1 MLVIKWGW
9 VDGFFLDTVNKIASF
24 LDTFLINKNFVLILL
39 IFGMGVISVFIV
51 DYLWEK
57 SKVKATSRSQKSQF
71 VRSFILMILSF
82 LVIIFSYIGVSDF
95 YINSNLIT
103 EIDEV
108 VLVEKGMKNIRIGKD
123 GYASF
128 VTDGVKL
135 IGKRGYSVNVY
146 KEKPSFNQAFFDN
159 NRLKGTN
166 VNVNNNVYRDL
177 NDLSKEPTN
186 IRLKYYFYKS
196 GDKTPRIIVVESVE

>member
-1 MLVIKWGW
+1 
-9 VDGFFLDTVNKIASF
+9 
-24 LDTFLINKNFVLILL
+24 
-39 IFGMGVISVFIV
+39 MGVMSVFIV
-51 DYLWEK
+51 TYLWEK

-128 VTDGVKL
+128 TTDGVKL
-135 IGKRGYSVNVY
+135 ISKRGYSVNVY

>member
-1 MLVIKWGW
+1 M
-9 VDGFFLDTVNKIASF
+9 DFFLDTVNKIASF
-24 LDTFLINKNFVLILL
+24 LDTVLINKNFVLILL

-128 VTDGVKL
+128 ATDGVKL

>member
-1 MLVIKWGW
+1 M
-9 VDGFFLDTVNKIASF
+9 DFFSDMVNKIASF
-24 LDTFLINKNFVLILL
+24 LDKILINKNFVLILL
-39 IFGMGVISVFIV
+39 IFVMGVMSVFIV
-51 DYLWEK
+51 TYLWEK
-57 SKVKATSRSQKSQF
+57 SKEKGDSRSQKTQF
-71 VRSFILMILSF
+71 IRSFILMILFF

-95 YINSNLIT
+95 YINSNLTT
-103 EIDEV
+103 ETDEV

-128 VTDGVKL
+128 ATDGVKL

>member
-1 MLVIKWGW
+1 MVL
-9 VDGFFLDTVNKIASF
+9 LDTVNKIGSF
-24 LDTFLINKNFVLILL
+24 FDKVLINKNFVLIFL
-39 IFGMGVISVFIV
+39 IFGMGVLSVFIV

-57 SKVKATSRSQKSQF
+57 SKVKVTSRSQKSQF

-108 VLVEKGMKNIRIGKD
+108 VLVKKGMKNIRIGKD

-128 VTDGVKL
+128 ATDGVKL

-166 VNVNNNVYRDL
+166 VNVNNNVYRDS
-177 NDLSKEPTN
+177 NDLSKEWTN
-186 IRLKYYFYKS
+186 IRLKYYFYKN

>member
-1 MLVIKWGW
+1 M
-9 VDGFFLDTVNKIASF
+9 DFFSDTVNKIASF
-24 LDTFLINKNFVLILL
+24 LDKILINKNFVLILL
-39 IFGMGVISVFIV
+39 IFVMGVMSVFIV
-51 DYLWEK
+51 TYLWEK

-128 VTDGVKL
+128 TTDGVKL

>member
-1 MLVIKWGW
+1 M
-9 VDGFFLDTVNKIASF
+9 DFFSDTVNKIASF
-24 LDTFLINKNFVLILL
+24 LDKILINKNFVLILL
-39 IFGMGVISVFIV
+39 IFGMGVTSVFIV
-51 DYLWEK
+51 DYLCEK
-57 SKVKATSRSQKSQF
+57 SKIKATSRSQKSQF

-108 VLVEKGMKNIRIGKD
+108 VLVEKEMKNIRIGKD

-128 VTDGVKL
+128 ATDGVKL

>member
-1 MLVIKWGW
+1 M
-9 VDGFFLDTVNKIASF
+9 DFFLDTVNKIASF
-24 LDTFLINKNFVLILL
+24 LDTVLINKNFVLILL

-128 VTDGVKL
+128 ATDGVKL

-146 KEKPSFNQAFFDN
+146 KEKPSFSQAFFDN

>member
-1 MLVIKWGW
+1 MVL
-9 VDGFFLDTVNKIASF
+9 LDTVNKIGSF
-24 LDTFLINKNFVLILL
+24 FDKVLINKNFVLIFL
-39 IFGMGVISVFIV
+39 IFGMGVLSVFIV

-57 SKVKATSRSQKSQF
+57 SKVKVTSRSQKSQF

-108 VLVEKGMKNIRIGKD
+108 VLVKKGMKNIRIGKD

-128 VTDGVKL
+128 ATDGVKL

-159 NRLKGTN
+159 NPLKGTN

-177 NDLSKEPTN
+177 NDLSKERTN
-186 IRLKYYFYKS
+186 IRLKYYFYKN